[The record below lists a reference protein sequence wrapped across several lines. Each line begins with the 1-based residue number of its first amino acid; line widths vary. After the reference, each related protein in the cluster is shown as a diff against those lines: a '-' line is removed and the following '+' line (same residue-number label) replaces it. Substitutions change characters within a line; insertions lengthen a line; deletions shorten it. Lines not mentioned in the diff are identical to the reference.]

1 MLPESM
7 MGLDGPLGSQLLA
20 SGQQGY
26 NSASLVASLPHDAF
40 QVPVIIQK
48 VLTLFNQQLLLC

>member
-1 MLPESM
+1 

-20 SGQQGY
+20 SGQRGY